1 MIRTPDARC
10 ASFRPGCSFPCFR
23 SPGPAH
29 AGHSNP
35 AHSGNVIPVSQRPA
49 LSRTGGCGKDS
60 RSRGLRLQAAEK
72 GKVIEIYLLPA
83 SPVCLYL
90 ILLYYSRRHIK
101 NIALNTILIPPGA
114 RHITALRCGPSPHF
128 PHRTR
133 KSFRLRYCLC
143 KEPFWLSLLHPP
155 PVPCSPPLPASSLEE
170 GPPPPP

>member
-1 MIRTPDARC
+1 MIRMPDARC

-60 RSRGLRLQAAEK
+60 RSRGLRLQAPHQGEYDYDRSDGGYNSDHSLKSSQICTQDHGRLPTAEK

-101 NIALNTILIPPGA
+101 NIALNTII
-114 RHITALRCGPSPHF
+114 HIQCHIYLLFHLR
-128 PHRTR
+128 
-133 KSFRLRYCLC
+133 L
-143 KEPFWLSLLHPP
+143 
-155 PVPCSPPLPASSLEE
+155 
-170 GPPPPP
+170 

>member
-60 RSRGLRLQAAEK
+60 RSRGLRLQAPHQGEYDYDRSDGGYNSDHFLKSSQICTQDHGRLPTAEK
-72 GKVIEIYLLPA
+72 GKVIEICLIPA

-101 NIALNTILIPPGA
+101 NIALNTII
-114 RHITALRCGPSPHF
+114 HIQCHIYLLFHLR
-128 PHRTR
+128 
-133 KSFRLRYCLC
+133 L
-143 KEPFWLSLLHPP
+143 
-155 PVPCSPPLPASSLEE
+155 
-170 GPPPPP
+170 